1 MRRLVVSLGLTVVLA
16 TPAPGQ
22 ALRLMTRDLAK
33 VQAMARED
41 SNDAE
46 IHYYL
51 ALAFWQRH
59 KWEQVDS
66 ALRLAIRLDPRFSEA
81 YLALYYLPYVRRPSL
96 AKEEDRGAVG
106 EAWRP
111 VLEEAHRFY
120 QRAFRINPLVDL
132 RLYSVIYEIEEP
144 RINDFTSSEYLE
156 YERYVAWLVDF
167 GLSRYASAY
176 DRLKRLA
183 AREFSESKH
192 PDKVPDFL
200 LWYRGLAAAHS
211 RQYDAAMADI
221 QTLLDRTLKKQERDE
236 VVHVP
241 MRDNEYRFMLAAL
254 NHVTGH
260 ADRAVALYHEALEHD
275 LGLSMAHTYLAVIYE
290 TAGMADSG
298 LVERQR
304 AAEAGED
311 DPAAL
316 FDYAAALFNAQRTAE
331 AEEPLRR
338 AAALNPRYAPTYYL
352 LGRVD
357 EELGRVPEARTAYT
371 QFLAVAS
378 QRLGDLIADARQHL
392 ATLPQ

>member
-1 MRRLVVSLGLTVVLA
+1 MRRLVVWLGLTLVLA
-16 TPAPGQ
+16 TPALGQ
-22 ALRLMTRDLAK
+22 AIRLMTRDLAK
-33 VQAMARED
+33 VQALARED

-59 KWEQVDS
+59 KWPQVDS
-66 ALRLAIRLDPRFSEA
+66 ALRLAISLDPRFSEA

-96 AKEEDRGAVG
+96 GREEDRGAVG

-144 RINDFTSSEYLE
+144 RVNDYTTSEYLE
-156 YERYVAWLVDF
+156 YEMYYAWFVDF

-183 AREFSESKH
+183 EREFAESKH

-211 RQYDAAMADI
+211 QRYDAAMADI

-260 ADRAVALYHEALEHD
+260 ADRAVALYREALEHD

-316 FDYAAALFNAQRTAE
+316 FDYAGALFNAQRTAE

-338 AAALNPRYAPTYYL
+338 AAALNPRYAPTFYL
-352 LGRVD
+352 LGRVN

-378 QRLGDLIADARQHL
+378 QRLGDLMTDARQHL
-392 ATLPQ
+392 AALPK